1 MRKQP
6 EIEDALKTVIRDEL
20 ALNPLASVQRVRM
33 TLYMSG
39 MHSATNGT
47 LDWHYI
53 SKLMKKVRTENLVKL
68 APENRTEK
76 LVALKER
83 HRILTEKLLDIVEGK
98 PIVNLAGVVMPTQR
112 DRISAA
118 NTILKWDMAMLFA
131 EAQINMIDKTQ
142 TIEKKHTRAVIMTDT
157 ISETRV
163 LSQPSSKRVMPGS
176 QASVRKEQRELTAA
190 Q

>member
-20 ALNPLASVQRVRM
+20 ALNPLASVQKVRM
-33 TLYMSG
+33 KLYMSG
-39 MHSATNGT
+39 MHSVNNGA
-47 LDWHYI
+47 LDWHYVA
-53 SKLMKKVRTENLVKL
+53 KLMKKVRTENLVKL

-83 HRILTEKLLDIVEGK
+83 YRIITEKLLDIVEGK

-112 DRISAA
+112 DRIAAA
-118 NTILKWDMAMLFA
+118 NSILKWDTAMLFV
-131 EAQINMIDKTQ
+131 EAQLNMIDQPQ
-142 TIEKKHTRAVIMTDT
+142 TIEKKRTRAIVMTDT

-163 LSQPSSKRVMPGS
+163 VGRPNIKKMKLRNQAPATTSK
-176 QASVRKEQRELTAA
+176 ERELTAA
-190 Q
+190 